1 MIDERLRAALLP
13 SGLPVFPNLYTGDA
27 LEYLVTN
34 YTMLPALQAG
44 DRPGA
49 ARYLVQVHYYLPH
62 KKNPNAVIEALCKA
76 LHAAGFTAPSVQNA
90 ADGSGQHYVLEC
102 EKVLRRAAAVHR
114 VLGKGDVE
122 NVGVGHGFLRG
133 DRRESLTQQVCGG

>member
-13 SGLPVFPNLYTGDA
+13 CGLPVYPNIYTGEQ

-44 DRPGA
+44 DRPNA

-62 KKNPNAVIEALCKA
+62 KDSPTQMLDTLCKA
-76 LHAAGFTAPSVQNA
+76 LFSADFTAPSIVPNH
-90 ADGSGQHYVLEC
+90 DDKGQHYVLEC
-102 EKVLRRAAAVHR
+102 EGLDGGVDY
-114 VLGKGDVE
+114 GD
-122 NVGVGHGFLRG
+122 
-133 DRRESLTQQVCGG
+133 C